1 MAETS
6 SARAN
11 DVLENILKV
20 LERIEARLE
29 GHEERFRSLEDVEK
43 ARNTVVEKEEF
54 DGTTTTDVL
63 AGNLFPRSTAPIPP
77 KDVTE
82 DKPVPKIPYEGW
94 SIDQFIRVMPQ
105 HIYNEWGTSHTH
117 LDRFY
122 SLASLSPELE
132 RRLGS
137 CWNVPDDGRLPLKFF
152 KSNLLKMNMTG
163 GGPGIETFSKF
174 KSRMEQD
181 LTTLCEF
188 DDALRK
194 CPGNDFAIVDFDS
207 SNNTRMYR
215 LGQHA
220 TGPELMVDPRDSQQA
235 PWSRLM

>member
-1 MAETS
+1 MTDTS

-11 DVLENILKV
+11 DVFENILKV

-43 ARNTVVEKEEF
+43 TRNVAQEKEEH
-54 DGTTTTDVL
+54 DGKTKSHPDSVL
-63 AGNLFPRSTAPIPP
+63 LSSTPAVE
-77 KDVTE
+77 KKQEMAD
-82 DKPVPKIPYEGW
+82 DKAAVKIPYEGW
-94 SIDQFIRVMPQ
+94 SIDQFIRVIPQ
-105 HIYNEWGTSHTH
+105 EVYNEWGTSHTH

-122 SLASLSPELE
+122 TLTTLSPELE

-152 KSNLLKMNMTG
+152 KSNLLKMNMSG
-163 GGPGIETFSKF
+163 GGPTFESFSRVKT
-174 KSRMEQD
+174 RMERELMD
-181 LTTLCEF
+181 LCNF

-194 CPGNDFAIVDFDS
+194 HSGNDFAIVDFDS

-215 LGQHA
+215 IGQHA
-220 TGPELMVDPRDSQQA
+220 TGPELMVDPRDSQHA